1 MSVKQVLMLFTIVAT
16 SAFATIVLGQTEWTK
31 YEGNPVLDSGA
42 SGEWDDTYVD
52 DPSVLSKDGIYKI
65 WYNGYDGSNLRIGYA
80 TSPDGIT
87 WTKYTGNPVLD
98 LGESGEWDDSE
109 VDEPSVLF
117 EDGIYKMWYAGYDG
131 SNLRIGYATSP
142 DGITWMKYVG
152 NPVLDLGESGEWDD
166 TWVDEPFVLF
176 ENGMYRMWY
185 TGRDGSKNRIGYAT
199 SPDGIVW
206 TKYAGN
212 PVLDLG
218 EFGEWDNYRLYGPSV
233 LFEDGTYKM
242 WYPGHDGSNLR
253 IGYAT
258 SLDGIT
264 WMKYVGNPVLDLG
277 ISGEWDD
284 YYVTA
289 PSVLFECGTY
299 KMWYM
304 GNDGSDDRIGYATSE
319 PAGPRVIS
327 FSGYEWEV
335 KANEDPVGPG
345 PNYFSDSEEDVWVDA
360 EGQLHLKIV
369 QRDGKWYC
377 TEVINKE
384 SLGYGKYIFYVASRV
399 DLLDQNTVVGLFTW
413 DTNAPEHNYR
423 EIDIEFARW
432 GDPEGDNA
440 EFSVQPSDT
449 PGNTHRFNIV
459 LNGDYSTHLF
469 EWRNNRIDFLSLHG
483 HQLPPPTEGHIIE
496 SWTYTGNDTP
506 PAGSENARINFWLF
520 KGNPPSD
527 GQEAEVVIK
536 RFEFVP
542 LPEFPV
548 GDVSGDYT
556 VSAYDAALI
565 LQFVVGMIDKFP
577 VQEMMSNSPENVIPR
592 HYEISIPEV
601 SLREGERVQ
610 VPIRINDATGLV
622 AGGITLRYD
631 PTVLKAV
638 RTLLPVSGFQY
649 SQANA
654 DLNGEVRFAFVKTN
668 SHSTTASN
676 ELLLVEFEAL
686 ANTEGKISPLI
697 LEHVQ
702 LSESLSIKKING
714 LVTIFPSES
723 RLYQNYPN
731 PFNPE
736 TWIPYQLASTSP
748 VTLNI
753 YDMKGHLIRI
763 IDLGQRA
770 AGVYVSQNKAV
781 YWDGRN
787 GVGQK
792 VASGIYFYTLEADKF
807 TDTRRMVIVK

>member
-1 MSVKQVLMLFTIVAT
+1 M
-16 SAFATIVLGQTEWTK
+16 
-31 YEGNPVLDSGA
+31 
-42 SGEWDDTYVD
+42 
-52 DPSVLSKDGIYKI
+52 
-65 WYNGYDGSNLRIGYA
+65 
-80 TSPDGIT
+80 
-87 WTKYTGNPVLD
+87 
-98 LGESGEWDDSE
+98 
-109 VDEPSVLF
+109 
-117 EDGIYKMWYAGYDG
+117 
-131 SNLRIGYATSP
+131 
-142 DGITWMKYVG
+142 
-152 NPVLDLGESGEWDD
+152 
-166 TWVDEPFVLF
+166 
-176 ENGMYRMWY
+176 
-185 TGRDGSKNRIGYAT
+185 
-199 SPDGIVW
+199 
-206 TKYAGN
+206 
-212 PVLDLG
+212 
-218 EFGEWDNYRLYGPSV
+218 
-233 LFEDGTYKM
+233 
-242 WYPGHDGSNLR
+242 
-253 IGYAT
+253 
-258 SLDGIT
+258 
-264 WMKYVGNPVLDLG
+264 
-277 ISGEWDD
+277 
-284 YYVTA
+284 
-289 PSVLFECGTY
+289 
-299 KMWYM
+299 
-304 GNDGSDDRIGYATSE
+304 
-319 PAGPRVIS
+319 
-327 FSGYEWEV
+327 
-335 KANEDPVGPG
+335 
-345 PNYFSDSEEDVWVDA
+345 
-360 EGQLHLKIV
+360 
-369 QRDGKWYC
+369 
-377 TEVINKE
+377 
-384 SLGYGKYIFYVASRV
+384 
-399 DLLDQNTVVGLFTW
+399 
-413 DTNAPEHNYR
+413 
-423 EIDIEFARW
+423 
-432 GDPEGDNA
+432 
-440 EFSVQPSDT
+440 
-449 PGNTHRFNIV
+449 
-459 LNGDYSTHLF
+459 
-469 EWRNNRIDFLSLHG
+469 
-483 HQLPPPTEGHIIE
+483 
-496 SWTYTGNDTP
+496 
-506 PAGSENARINFWLF
+506 
-520 KGNPPSD
+520 
-527 GQEAEVVIK
+527 
-536 RFEFVP
+536 P